1 MDVDEGADMV
11 MVKPALPYLDVI
23 RRVADAVTVPVAAYQ
38 VSGEFSMV
46 EAAAANGWLDRDRV
60 IMETLT
66 AIRRAGAG
74 VILTY
79 WAAEVAR
86 RLGRLSRSLS
96 RTGRGS
102 CSTIGD
108 RTRYGVFSRPAA
120 KGRSGRGL
128 MVDVMRR
135 RGRGVRGRAAERH
148 QPLGAAAAQYASMGW
163 PVCLGAHGSAEPGR
177 ACSCDRVGCPA
188 PGAHPVSPAWQM
200 QATVDLSM
208 IQTWWEARPEASV
221 ILVTGRV
228 FDVLDVPVPAGA
240 SALEQ
245 MEAGGAAVG
254 PVALLG
260 QDRMLFFVMT
270 RGSPAD
276 EDEWWSCGLDCE
288 PESVTPG
295 LRWHCRDSYVL
306 APPSR
311 CTGGLAGRWLRPPQG
326 HPLPDALRLLEY
338 LVDACEA
345 S

>member
-1 MDVDEGADMV
+1 
-11 MVKPALPYLDVI
+11 
-23 RRVADAVTVPVAAYQ
+23 
-38 VSGEFSMV
+38 
-46 EAAAANGWLDRDRV
+46 
-60 IMETLT
+60 
-66 AIRRAGAG
+66 
-74 VILTY
+74 
-79 WAAEVAR
+79 
-86 RLGRLSRSLS
+86 
-96 RTGRGS
+96 
-102 CSTIGD
+102 
-108 RTRYGVFSRPAA
+108 
-120 KGRSGRGL
+120 

-135 RGRGVRGRAAERH
+135 RGRGARGRAAERH

-163 PVCLGAHGSAEPGR
+163 PVCLGAHESMERGR

-200 QATVDLSM
+200 QATVDLN
-208 IQTWWEARPEASV
+208 IIKTWWETRPEASV
-221 ILVTGRV
+221 IFVTGRV
-228 FDVLDVPVPAGA
+228 FDVLDVPAPAGA
-240 SALEQ
+240 AALKR

-254 PVALLG
+254 PVAVLG

-288 PESVTPG
+288 PEENVTPG

-311 CTGGLAGRWLRPPQG
+311 CAGGPAGRWLRAAER